1 MLVEQAQMAAETTR
15 QENTVTAEINEIN
28 GKKRTSG
35 ILRSNKVR
43 IWSCEKANKTG
54 KSEVRVSQ
62 GKKKTTNSQ
71 YQDGLNIR

>member
-1 MLVEQAQMAAETTR
+1 MAAETTR
-15 QENTVTAEINEIN
+15 QGNTVTAEINEIS
-28 GKKRTSG
+28 GKKKSG

-62 GKKKTTNSQ
+62 GKKKTTNTQ
-71 YQDGLNIR
+71 YQDGVNIR